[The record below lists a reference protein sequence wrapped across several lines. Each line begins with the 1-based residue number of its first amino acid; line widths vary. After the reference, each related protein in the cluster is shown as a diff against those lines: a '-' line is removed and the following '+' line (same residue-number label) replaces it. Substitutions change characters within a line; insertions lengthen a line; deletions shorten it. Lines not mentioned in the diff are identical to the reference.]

1 MSRCFGQL
9 LGGLLGLG
17 IFAATATAAEPGWTI
32 TELLRQGWE
41 IAGYTSTADNRSALI
56 LFKKA
61 GEPYLVQC
69 ATLYDVLRAQRSVI
83 NCYVLK

>member
-1 MSRCFGQL
+1 MRSVRRLVGVL
-9 LGGLLGLG
+9 STLGL
-17 IFAATATAAEPGWTI
+17 AATASAAAEPAWTI

-41 IAGYTSTADNRSALI
+41 IAGYTSTVDNRSALI
-56 LFKKA
+56 RFKKA
-61 GEPYLVQC
+61 GEPYLAQC